1 MGKFETNFEIQRAL
15 QTLKSA
21 WPNIPLVRGNM
32 EANFS
37 RLMAPLYGH
46 HQYGPAAMQATL
58 AGLMIGF
65 KIDLPEEEGK
75 LVTVGQD
82 NLRMSLFLLWLA
94 LGEEEAVKS
103 GSCITFEVTVK
114 HYKQAKIF
122 FEGHICVDAQNAAR
136 VDHGNLRRFFKRG
149 AVVKVYLAMLH

>member
-21 WPNIPLVRGNM
+21 WSNIPLVRGNM

-46 HQYGPAAMQATL
+46 HQYSPAAMQATL

-65 KIDLPEEEGK
+65 KIDVTEEEGK

-82 NLRMSLFLLWLA
+82 NLRMSL
-94 LGEEEAVKS
+94 
-103 GSCITFEVTVK
+103 
-114 HYKQAKIF
+114 
-122 FEGHICVDAQNAAR
+122 
-136 VDHGNLRRFFKRG
+136 
-149 AVVKVYLAMLH
+149 